1 MHFLKNCPDFCGTH
15 LNFVNSFT
23 SFTICFAFLHCHDHP
38 NTLLNVLMSSS
49 VYKHIGMNFLTLSS
63 HFVIYRLDL
72 VPLSQMLVLND
83 HVRSKEF

>member
-1 MHFLKNCPDFCGTH
+1 MYLFLERVCRNNAFLKNCPDFCGTH

-49 VYKHIGMNFLTLSS
+49 VYKHIGMNFFEHYPAIL
-63 HFVIYRLDL
+63 
-72 VPLSQMLVLND
+72 
-83 HVRSKEF
+83 